1 MNKIIKLSPTLIAK
15 IKAGEVIERPA
26 YAVKELLENSIDAG
40 ATIID
45 IEVEDS
51 GLKQIIITDNGIGM
65 SAEDIKLSFLPHTT
79 SKLIDEHGLL
89 AIQTLG
95 FRGEALS
102 SIAAI
107 SNLTLQSRQAS
118 ESVGNKIELKAGTV
132 QKSHP
137 IGMPV
142 GTRIVVNNLFYTVPA
157 RKKFLR
163 GKRTEYK
170 HIIDVVLQ
178 YAISFPK
185 IRFFL
190 THNKRKILDFL
201 PTDNIFNRIEF
212 LIGQNLLANAV
223 PISYEDSY
231 VTISG
236 LLGKPHLSFST
247 GQKQFLFVNNRLVSD
262 KSISLSVKESFGTML
277 DASSYPFFVLF
288 LTVPF
293 ELVDVN
299 VHPRKEQI
307 SFINPQFILSHIKE
321 ATLKTLSEHNLT
333 FANISWK
340 KDFDAPGKTNS
351 FAGQLLKDIV
361 LSEERLSKDIEL
373 YSVHQIHNLYVL
385 LTTKNKLLI
394 IDQHAAHERILFE
407 KLHKEF
413 IKQKR
418 KSKPLKL
425 KKPIPLT
432 FSTNDYET
440 LQQEKKY
447 FSKLGFNWKI
457 ATHHS
462 IILNSIPHLLKDRNP
477 QELINELINDI
488 NTHGT
493 TKNVDEQSY
502 KMLAFLACRAAVK
515 AGDKLTKKQMEELIK
530 QLDKMDNNYTCPHG
544 RPTRVEVSLH
554 QLNTFFKR

>member
-1 MNKIIKLSPTLIAK
+1 MNNIQKLSPTLIAK

-40 ATIID
+40 ATNIS
-45 IEVEDS
+45 IELEES
-51 GLKQIIITDNGIGM
+51 GLKKIIITDNGVGM
-65 SAEDIKLSFLPHTT
+65 NKKDLELSFLPHTT
-79 SKLIDEHGLL
+79 SKLFDEHGLL
-89 AIQTLG
+89 SIQTLG

-107 SNLTLQSRQAS
+107 SNLSIQSRTTS
-118 ESVGNKIELKAGTV
+118 EPIGNKIELKVGTTQGV
-132 QKSHP
+132 KP
-137 IGMPV
+137 VGMPI
-142 GTRIVVNNLFYTVPA
+142 GTRIVVDNLFISVPA
-157 RKKFLR
+157 RKKFL
-163 GKRTEYK
+163 KSARTEYR
-170 HIIDVVLQ
+170 HILDIVLQ
-178 YAISFPK
+178 YATSFPN
-185 IRFFL
+185 IRFSL
-190 THNKRKILDFL
+190 THNNRKILDFP
-201 PTDNIFNRIEF
+201 PTDTIFNRIEF
-212 LIGQNLLANAV
+212 LIGHNLLNNAV

-231 VTISG
+231 VTVSG

-247 GQKQFLFVNNRLVSD
+247 SQKQFLFVNNRLVSD
-262 KSISLSVKESFGTML
+262 KSISLAVKESFGTML

-321 ATLKTLSEHNLT
+321 ATLKTLSKHNLT
-333 FANISWK
+333 FANISWQ
-340 KDFDAPGKTNS
+340 KDFDAPGKTHS
-351 FAGQLLKDIV
+351 FAGQLLKDVV
-361 LSEERLSKDIEL
+361 LSKESLSKDIEL
-373 YSVHQIHNLYVL
+373 NSVHQIHNLYVL
-385 LTTKNKLLI
+385 LPTKNGLQI

-407 KLHKEF
+407 KLHHEF
-413 IKQKR
+413 IKQKN

-432 FSTNDYET
+432 FSINDYEI
-440 LQQEKKY
+440 LHHEKKY

-530 QLDKMDNNYTCPHG
+530 QLDKTDNNYTCPHG